1 MANKQTLPNMVD
13 TKKTFVQGQSS
24 PKLPSFD
31 YRSGMRDIA
40 GAMEQTNDFLNEY
53 QKMKFEQFQAGLQNI
68 ELQQIHEMQDATD
81 PCQLEE
87 INKKYEKAYA
97 SQYKNDFWGDSYYQS
112 RYYENW
118 KARHTE
124 NQQKVYFQKQHDFS
138 AIQATATLNELSNTI
153 ALTNSPEEVYS
164 LLRNGEAMLANS
176 KHLTAQDKF
185 KLMSDFYKQSV
196 GNLYSSNPNKAV
208 AWLNYAGNAYDK
220 YGVNS
225 SEIIRK
231 AEDYN
236 LQKARL
242 ELSIA
247 KEQKK
252 ILDSIEQDK
261 KDAAISDAYSLLVKQ
276 KIGEDVSRDDL
287 DNAAMNLVDLGY
299 GKEANEFFKAYNP
312 SSKSETAKQRAIENI
327 GTRINNLSNLS
338 GEERIAEEN
347 RIKED
352 IRKNRNLGYINDS
365 LNETWLENL
374 SGTGKK
380 FDISYFTQKAKTE
393 GLSKDDLDELDTA
406 VANEFITA
414 TSKNAVIDI
423 NDRFKNISQYTNQ
436 IYQGEIYSEEQI
448 DGLDIT
454 DKERVDLK
462 KELKERRTSL
472 GFDTPDTEKFYSLMN
487 KGDYN
492 KASSIYKTLPQSKK
506 EKAVKYAQDIIKQK
520 QNENYAKAYDLV
532 WEGNLNRADINQ
544 LLGNKYITVEQA
556 NSLGEQLIK
565 YKSDIISNSVSGV
578 ASDIINGKIT
588 TQEQLDKRFIDL
600 PVSDSTDNNYKQL
613 LSLLN
618 EKNKPYEQIL
628 NSAFVIVDGSVKK
641 DVFGSYNPKGL
652 ANAQQLKN
660 VLLSAYNEILSSNN
674 PNKLQILQ
682 QQFSTENILK
692 LSQMFRVTFDEAFTY
707 NIPKSY
713 SAEEAVADWK
723 QGNLG
728 LLSEYAEETPAEPID
743 ETPAEEDRTIS
754 SRIKEGLTDL
764 KDTATK
770 GWNWIKAQFG
780 DNDLSRDV
788 EKSMDNV
795 DETGGLSTI
804 RKEDL
809 PKIDFSE
816 A

>member
-1 MANKQTLPNMVD
+1 
-13 TKKTFVQGQSS
+13 
-24 PKLPSFD
+24 
-31 YRSGMRDIA
+31 
-40 GAMEQTNDFLNEY
+40 
-53 QKMKFEQFQAGLQNI
+53 
-68 ELQQIHEMQDATD
+68 
-81 PCQLEE
+81 
-87 INKKYEKAYA
+87 
-97 SQYKNDFWGDSYYQS
+97 
-112 RYYENW
+112 
-118 KARHTE
+118 
-124 NQQKVYFQKQHDFS
+124 
-138 AIQATATLNELSNTI
+138 
-153 ALTNSPEEVYS
+153 
-164 LLRNGEAMLANS
+164 MLANS

-236 LQKARL
+236 LQKSKL

-276 KIGEDVSRDDL
+276 RIGENISRDDL
-287 DNAAMNLVDLGY
+287 DNAAMSLVDLGY

-312 SSKSETAKQRAIENI
+312 SSKSETDKQRAIENI
-327 GTRINNLSNLS
+327 GTRINNLPNLS

-352 IRKNRNLGYINDS
+352 IRKNRNLGYISDS

-380 FDISYFTQKAKTE
+380 FDISYFIQKAKTE

-600 PVSDSTDNNYKQL
+600 PVSDSTDTNYKQL

-743 ETPAEEDRTIS
+743 ETPTEEDRTIS

-770 GWNWIKAQFG
+770 GWDWIKAQFG

>member
-13 TKKTFVQGQSS
+13 TKKTFVQAQPS
-24 PKLPSFD
+24 PKLPAMD
-31 YRSGMRDIA
+31 YRSGLRDVA

-118 KARHTE
+118 KNRHTE
-124 NQQKVYFQKQHDFS
+124 NQQKVYLQKQHDFS

-236 LQKARL
+236 LQKSKL

-276 KIGEDVSRDDL
+276 RIGENISRDDL
-287 DNAAMNLVDLGY
+287 DNAAMSLVDLGY

-312 SSKSETAKQRAIENI
+312 SSKSETDKQRAIENI
-327 GTRINNLSNLS
+327 GTRINNLPNLS

-352 IRKNRNLGYINDS
+352 IRKNRNLGYISDS

-380 FDISYFTQKAKTE
+380 FDISYFIQKAKTE

-600 PVSDSTDNNYKQL
+600 PVSDSTDTNYKQL

-743 ETPAEEDRTIS
+743 ETPTEEDRTIS

-770 GWNWIKAQFG
+770 GWDWIKAQFG